1 MPRDKKGLSRKSG
14 GQRKDPTTFF
24 VIASE
29 GRESE
34 PQYFAHV
41 ADFINT
47 KSLGRLI
54 KIEALRRED
63 NASDFRRVLSML
75 DEYKKKYKLSDK
87 DQLWCLVDADKWPEK
102 NMAEAQQLC
111 KQKQY
116 EFCMTNPCFELWLLL
131 HHLDFKTLDEAA
143 KNDLLKNA
151 KASSS
156 KNHLE
161 QVLGAILKKEFGEG
175 YRKGVIS
182 KIHLEKIPFAL
193 RQAFEL
199 ELEKNHWT
207 FDAFCTRIHVLLQ
220 QIFQSEPP
228 DYPLP
233 E

>member
-1 MPRDKKGLSRKSG
+1 MPRDEKRIIRKKRANKF
-14 GQRKDPTTFF
+14 RTFF

-29 GRESE
+29 GRLSE
-34 PQYFAHV
+34 PQYFGHIASFL
-41 ADFINT
+41 DST
-47 KSLGRLI
+47 KKLGKQVIVEPLYR
-54 KIEALRRED
+54 KD
-63 NASDFRRVLSML
+63 NASDFRRVLSLL
-75 DEYKKKYKLSDK
+75 DEYKSKYDLKEG

-102 NMAEAQQLC
+102 NMAEAQRLC
-111 KQKQY
+111 KQKEY

-151 KASSS
+151 KASAS

-161 QVLGAILKKEFGEG
+161 QVLRAILKKEFGES
-175 YRKGVIS
+175 YRKGAIS

-193 RQAFEL
+193 QQAFEL
-199 ELEKNHWT
+199 ELEQNHWT